1 MSNDKKESESTT
13 CQNCKNNTSMM
24 GYEGAVKCKYSS
36 YCTQNGVLARPLF
49 WERRDGE
56 CQ

>member
-1 MSNDKKESESTT
+1 MSKDKKDFELTT
-13 CQNCKNNTSMM
+13 CQNCKNNTST
-24 GYEGAVKCKYSS
+24 GYEKSVNCKYSS

>member
-24 GYEGAVKCKYSS
+24 SYEGAVKCKHSS
-36 YCTQNGVLARPLF
+36 YCTQNGVSARPLF
-49 WERRDGE
+49 WERRDEE